1 MVLTLNNVL
10 AHEICLFYGPKCISM
25 TTSESVLF
33 SKTECGCSPYVV
45 SRFIAH
51 FRIKSTFN
59 ECHIGISAQFI
70 FMNIH
75 NPQPTAFVVNFVI
88 PCSWLLQLFLF
99 YSFNILQLFRIYHH
113 QPLVIHISN
122 EMFTLQTVELS
133 PIKSKALK
141 IEFWIQYLYTHNA
154 RYERHA
160 HTLCMLCEWLYLLF
174 AARKLSPDWTHSGWM
189 HAIK

>member
-51 FRIKSTFN
+51 FLIKSTFN

-70 FMNIH
+70 FTNIH

-88 PCSWLLQLFLF
+88 QKCKRISMQLLQLFLF

-122 EMFTLQTVELS
+122 EKFTLQTVELS

-141 IEFWIQYLYTHNA
+141 IEF
-154 RYERHA
+154 
-160 HTLCMLCEWLYLLF
+160 
-174 AARKLSPDWTHSGWM
+174 
-189 HAIK
+189 